1 MSKISNLFARHWR
14 NMHFILIIILI
25 SVLFFGNKIVVT
37 YVNQITYTVFYSPFD
52 KIKRTYLTLKTT
64 SEEND
69 QLKTLLTEASLTI
82 STYEETI
89 KENKRLRSVLG
100 FEPTAGHTLVPAK
113 VISISGEIIPTSAI
127 INKGASDSI
136 YIDQP
141 VINQFGLIG
150 RITSVSPNNAIVQL
164 LTDPSNRVAAR
175 LVRSREMGIIKFTS
189 SEGMLLDNL
198 PIQGD
203 AVPGDT
209 IISSGLGGVY
219 PAGLKV
225 GLVKNVFKEELE
237 TFCHVNVEPFANFF
251 SIDEL
256 FIVRKINND

>member
-1 MSKISNLFARHWR
+1 MSRISNLFAKHWR
-14 NMHFILIIILI
+14 NLHFIFIIILI
-25 SVLFFGNKIVVT
+25 CVLIFGSKIVT
-37 YVNQITYTVFYSPFD
+37 PYVNQVTYTVFYSPFD
-52 KIKRTYLTLKTT
+52 KIKRTYLNLKTT
-64 SEEND
+64 SGEND
-69 QLKTLLTEASLTI
+69 QLTALLTEASLTI
-82 STYEETI
+82 STYEEAI
-89 KENKRLRSVLG
+89 KENKRLRSILG
-100 FEPTAGHTLVPAK
+100 FKPPSGYTLMPTK
-113 VISISGEIIPTSAI
+113 VISVSGEIIPTSAI
-127 INKGASDSI
+127 INKGANDSI
-136 YIDQP
+136 FIDQP
-141 VINQFGLIG
+141 VINQYGLIG
-150 RITSVSPNNAIVQL
+150 RITSVSSDNAIVQL

-225 GLVKNVFKEELE
+225 GLVKNIFKEELE

-256 FIVRKINND
+256 FIVKENK